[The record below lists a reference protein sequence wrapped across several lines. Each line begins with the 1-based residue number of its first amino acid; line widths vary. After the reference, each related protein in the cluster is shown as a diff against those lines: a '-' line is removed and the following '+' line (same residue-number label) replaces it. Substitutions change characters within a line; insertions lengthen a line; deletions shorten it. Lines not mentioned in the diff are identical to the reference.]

1 MVEQQK
7 DPADTGKYRYY
18 APFLLFLL
26 NLTVAPAS
34 KHEAHDL

>member
-26 NLTVAPAS
+26 NLTVAPG
-34 KHEAHDL
+34 HEAHDL